1 MLTAPEIK
9 AAKAAVLTSTLV
21 LTVTF
26 IAGEI
31 YWQHTGRLEKGKQPA
46 GFAALVAQGRQF
58 FVRSCAHCHGK
69 DADGGED
76 APSLQKI
83 TISPAHMTLV
93 IQSGIKGDMPSFA
106 KKYSEAD
113 VAKIVAYLQTLK

>member
-1 MLTAPEIK
+1 MLTALEIA
-9 AAKAAVLTSTLV
+9 AAKRAVLTSALA

-26 IAGEI
+26 IGGEI
-31 YWQHTGRLEKGKQPA
+31 YWQHAGRLERAKQPTGPA
-46 GFAALVAQGRQF
+46 VVVAEGRQF

-93 IQSGIKGDMPSFA
+93 IQSGM
-106 KKYSEAD
+106 
-113 VAKIVAYLQTLK
+113 

>member
-1 MLTAPEIK
+1 MLTALEVK
-9 AAKAAVLTSTLV
+9 GAKTAVLTSALA
-21 LTVTF
+21 LAVTF

-31 YWQHTGRLEKGKQPA
+31 YWQHTGRLERAKQPA
-46 GFAALVAQGRQF
+46 GPAAVVAQGRLF
-58 FVRSCAHCHGK
+58 FVKTCAHCHGK

-76 APSLQKI
+76 APSLQKM
-83 TISPAHMTLV
+83 TISAAHMMLV

-113 VAKIVAYLQTLK
+113 IAKIVAYLQTLK

>member
-1 MLTAPEIK
+1 MLTALEIK
-9 AAKAAVLTSTLV
+9 AAKAAVLTSALA

-26 IAGEI
+26 IGGEI
-31 YWQHTGRLEKGKQPA
+31 YWQHTGRLGRAKQPA
-46 GFAALVAQGRQF
+46 TPAAIVAQGRLF
-58 FVRSCAHCHGK
+58 FVKSCTHCHGK

-76 APSLQKI
+76 APGLQKM
-83 TISPAHMTLV
+83 TISAAHMTLV

>member
-1 MLTAPEIK
+1 MLTALEIK
-9 AAKAAVLTSTLV
+9 AAKAAVLTSALA

-31 YWQHTGRLEKGKQPA
+31 YWQHAGRLEKAEQPA
-46 GFAALVAQGRQF
+46 GPLAVVAQGRLF
-58 FVRSCAHCHGK
+58 FVKSCAHCHGK

-76 APSLQKI
+76 APSLRKM
-83 TISPAHMTLV
+83 TISAAHMTLV

>member
-1 MLTAPEIK
+1 MLTALEIG
-9 AAKAAVLTSTLV
+9 AAKRAVLTSALA

-26 IAGEI
+26 IGGEI
-31 YWQHTGRLEKGKQPA
+31 YWQHAGRLERAKRPTGPA
-46 GFAALVAQGRQF
+46 AVVAEGRLLF
-58 FVRSCAHCHGK
+58 LKSCAHCHGK

-76 APSLQKI
+76 APGLQKM
-83 TISPAHMTLV
+83 TISAAHMTLV